1 MTATPETRPGPRPG
15 QERLDRSET
24 AEEPPR
30 SARQGLPGLRDVPWT
45 PAADTLDRASRLISP
60 KVGLIRRI
68 RTIKRR
74 AQDPTLVTAIAE
86 ATDLSRFS
94 GFPKLQNGGGTA
106 ETLEGA
112 MAAAIGECVERY
124 CLFFGETVRSPA
136 VSLAEIN
143 GPLTDQAMV
152 VARHEEVEEHA
163 VALPEI
169 RLYSRQQVEAQPE
182 GGPLRYLDSKTPL
195 RWIWAYSL
203 TRGEWRLVPASR
215 VFFSLHPEEAYVGQA
230 NTTGLGAGGTY
241 EEAIHSGLLEVI
253 ERDAVALAW
262 LHRRA
267 ARRLEIDDPALQRHL
282 EECFLTDR
290 SEVDLQLYDLQ
301 TDLPVPVVL
310 SILRR
315 PTESGPYFAMAA
327 AARLDPAAA
336 VRKALR
342 EQAQTFPLFRQL
354 IRARW
359 QPADD
364 FSNLVD
370 FEHHLLLYLRRPE
383 MIQEELA
390 FFGEAPVAK
399 LSEVASCSTGRVLG
413 DLEVCVAALQSRGF
427 EVLVVDLTTPDIA
440 ASGFRVVRVVVPG
453 LVMLHGDN
461 LPCLGPPRA
470 LAPPEDLVWK
480 NPGWNL
486 GAGPNLVPH
495 PFA

>member
-1 MTATPETRPGPRPG
+1 MTAAPETRPGR
-15 QERLDRSET
+15 ERVDRSE
-24 AEEPPR
+24 ASEALSESGGR
-30 SARQGLPGLRDVPWT
+30 REIPGLRDVPWT
-45 PAADTLDRASRLISP
+45 PASDTLFRASRLISP
-60 KVGLIRRI
+60 KTGLIRRI

-106 ETLEGA
+106 ETLDGA
-112 MAAAIGECVERY
+112 MAAAIGEVVERY
-124 CLFFGETVRSPA
+124 CLFFGETIKSPA
-136 VSLAEIN
+136 VPLA
-143 GPLTDQAMV
+143 GVAGSPMAHDMV
-152 VARHEEVEEHA
+152 VARHEDVAEHA
-163 VALPEI
+163 VPLPGL

-182 GGPLRYLDSKTPL
+182 GGGLRFLEAETPV
-195 RWIWAYSL
+195 RWIRAYSL
-203 TRGEWRLVPASR
+203 THGRWRLVPASR
-215 VFFSLHPEEAYVGQA
+215 VFFSLHPDEAYVGQA
-230 NTTGLGAGGTY
+230 NTTGLGAGATY

-267 ARRLEIDDPALQRHL
+267 ARRLEIDDPKLQQHL
-282 EECFLTDR
+282 DECFLADR
-290 SEVDLQLYDLQ
+290 PGVELELYDLQ

-327 AARLDPAAA
+327 AARLEPEAA

-354 IRARW
+354 VRTRW
-359 QPADD
+359 EPAED

-383 MIQEELA
+383 MIREELA
-390 FFGEAPVAK
+390 FFAEAPTAK
-399 LSEVASCSTGRVLG
+399 LSEVENRSTGRVLG
-413 DLEVCVAALQSRGF
+413 ELEVCVAALESRGF
-427 EVLVVDLTTPDIA
+427 ESLVVDLTTPDIA
-440 ASGFRVVRVVVPG
+440 ASGFRVVRVIVPG

-461 LPCLGPPRA
+461 MPCLGPPRA
-470 LAPPEDLVWK
+470 LDPPEDLVWK
-480 NPGWNL
+480 GSEWNL
-486 GAGPNLVPH
+486 DAGPNRVPH